1 MAKLIPSRML
11 AFATLA
17 AIAVGLAT
25 PAFAIPYDLIGAER
39 GDFINVP
46 ADSGCI
52 GNRGSRD
59 LARY

>member
-1 MAKLIPSRML
+1 MAKLTPSRMFAL
-11 AFATLA
+11 ATLA

-25 PAFAIPYDLIGAER
+25 PTFAMPYDRNGIER

-52 GNRGSRD
+52 GNRGSCD